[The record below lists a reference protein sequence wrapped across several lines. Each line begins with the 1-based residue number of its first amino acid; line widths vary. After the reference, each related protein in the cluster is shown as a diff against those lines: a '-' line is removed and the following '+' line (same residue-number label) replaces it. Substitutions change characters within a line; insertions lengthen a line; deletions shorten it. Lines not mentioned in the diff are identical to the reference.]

1 LIYLDTH
8 VVVWLY
14 AGLVDKFNPHVR
26 DLINEHDIVITPV
39 VRLELQFLHEIQ
51 RVSVDS
57 NTILA
62 QLENR
67 IGLTISDKDFNTVIS
82 RALEISWT
90 RDPFDRIVVANASL
104 DDSILISKDQTI
116 RDNYPSAMW

>member
-1 LIYLDTH
+1 

-116 RDNYPSAMW
+116 RDNYPSAIW

>member
-1 LIYLDTH
+1 
-8 VVVWLY
+8 
-14 AGLVDKFNPHVR
+14 
-26 DLINEHDIVITPV
+26 
-39 VRLELQFLHEIQ
+39 
-51 RVSVDS
+51 
-57 NTILA
+57 
-62 QLENR
+62 LENR

-116 RDNYPSAMW
+116 RDNYPSAIW

>member
-1 LIYLDTH
+1 

-14 AGLVDKFNPHVR
+14 AGLVDKFNPNVR
-26 DLINEHDIVITPV
+26 DLLNDHDIVITPV

-62 QLENR
+62 ELENR

-116 RDNYPSAMW
+116 RDNYPSAIW